1 MFYVGLD
8 PSGSPLVVLDSVGGV
23 VRQLSYDPLGA
34 CLTDTAAAAGPG
46 GDSTA
51 TGDASSAAA
60 AAAAAALLVHGYA
73 GGVLDPATRLVMLDA
88 GRRVYDPALG
98 RCVEPDYRR
107 LIGDVSRLVVEPR
120 LSDLYDC
127 DRLSTTSTTTTTT
140 PAHAVDDSPPTGR
153 VASLRCCAALW
164 RR

>member
-34 CLTDTAAAAGPG
+34 RLTDTAATAGPG

-60 AAAAAALLVHGYA
+60 AAAALLVHGYG
-73 GGVLDPATRLVMLDA
+73 GGVVDPATRLVMLDA

-153 VASLRCCAALW
+153 VASLRCCSALW

>member
-34 CLTDTAAAAGPG
+34 RLTDTAAAAGPG
-46 GDSTA
+46 GDSTT
-51 TGDASSAAA
+51 TGDASSA

-73 GGVLDPATRLVMLDA
+73 GGVVDPATRLVMLDA

-140 PAHAVDDSPPTGR
+140 TPAHAVDDSPPTGR
-153 VASLRCCAALW
+153 VASLRCCPALW